1 VAGGDRRY
9 GVELTWHIALA
20 PAAGPGTP
28 QPQATGRPFNVAV
41 AAPGG
46 SRTAM
51 PSTSRPPTR
60 MADVG
65 RVSSL
70 TPSLRA
76 SNASLYHAVNSLF
89 ACVPVVL
96 AILAARGMAKPFLLI
111 QLSDPHIG
119 ATWADGD
126 PVAGLRAAVEAV
138 RRLPDDPDAV
148 LMSGDLA
155 DNAADGEYDVVRE
168 LLSQLGAPAYVL
180 PGNHDDR
187 EALRRHFDLPGAGG
201 TPVQYAVDLGPLRL
215 VALDSTR
222 PGEDRGELDVDRL
235 AWLDAELAL
244 APDRATLLALH
255 HPPVSTGILAWDE
268 IGLPAEDRRGLG
280 QVLQRHPQV
289 RRVVAGHV
297 HRTIAAELAGRAVLA
312 VPSTYVQARL
322 SFTSDEIE
330 VVAEPPGFAVHAVLD
345 GELASHVQPV
355 S

>member
-1 VAGGDRRY
+1 M
-9 GVELTWHIALA
+9 T
-20 PAAGPGTP
+20 
-28 QPQATGRPFNVAV
+28 
-41 AAPGG
+41 
-46 SRTAM
+46 
-51 PSTSRPPTR
+51 
-60 MADVG
+60 
-65 RVSSL
+65 
-70 TPSLRA
+70 
-76 SNASLYHAVNSLF
+76 
-89 ACVPVVL
+89 
-96 AILAARGMAKPFLLI
+96 KPFLLV

-168 LLSQLGAPAYVL
+168 LLAQLGAPAYVL

-187 EALRRHFDLPGAGG
+187 ETIRRHFDLPGAVG
-201 TPVQYAVDLGPLRL
+201 TPVQYAVDLGALRL

-235 AWLDAELAL
+235 TWLDAELAV
-244 APDRATLLALH
+244 APDRVTLLALH

-268 IGLPAEDRRGLG
+268 IGLSVDDRRGLG
-280 QVLQRHPQV
+280 EVLQRHPQV

-297 HRTIAAELAGRAVLA
+297 HRTIAAELAGRTVLA

-322 SFTSDEIE
+322 SFNSDEIE